1 MAKEPSVVPTPEG
14 AVVKIVNSTMLD
26 DAMSYTANRIRN
38 KTGSTDQ
45 IVWDSAKGFGD
56 AVDAI
61 SSGGGNPFEAF
72 ESLESFKLSTN
83 STITEFVANIPNVTS
98 LNRSFADAI
107 RTPLSRIELTVSDKL
122 TDVSF
127 MLNNSGSRLTEI
139 VFKGDFS
146 KVKNV
151 ATAFACSGTG
161 ISDAL
166 KKIVGLDFTS
176 VTNASNVFA
185 AQRGLT
191 DIEIKANTV
200 NVSLDLSYQPHLN
213 IASCVN
219 VLNALKD
226 RTGQDALT
234 LKLNAG
240 LKTADTGMIY
250 ANYVKLDADTNLYV
264 SCESTDAGAVTI
276 AAAIIAKNWTIA

>member
-1 MAKEPSVVPTPEG
+1 MAYDKVVDS
-14 AVVKIVNSTMLD
+14 AALD
-26 DAMSYTANRIRN
+26 AAMTYTANRIRN
-38 KTGSTDQ
+38 KTGGTDQ
-45 IVWDSAKGFGD
+45 IAWDSAKGFGD

-61 SSGGGNPFEAF
+61 TGGGNPFEVF
-72 ESLESFKLSTN
+72 ESLQSFGLSN
-83 STITEFVANIPNVTS
+83 KSTITEFVANIPNVTT
-98 LNRSFADAI
+98 LRNSFAV
-107 RTPLSRIELTVSDKL
+107 TMTNPLTRIELTVSDKL

-127 MLNNSGSRLTEI
+127 MLGNAAVYSLTEI

-146 KVKNV
+146 KVKSV
-151 ATAFACSGTG
+151 ATAFACGGTG
-161 ISDAL
+161 INDAL
-166 KKIVGLDFTS
+166 KKITGLDFTS
-176 VTNASNVFA
+176 VTNASGVFG

-191 DIEIKANTV
+191 DLEIKANTV

-234 LKLNAG
+234 LTLNAA

-250 ANYVKLDADTNLYV
+250 ANYVKLDANTNLYV

-276 AAAIIAKNWTIA
+276 AAAITAKNWTIA

>member
-1 MAKEPSVVPTPEG
+1 MAYDKVVDS
-14 AVVKIVNSTMLD
+14 AALD
-26 DAMSYTANRIRN
+26 AAMTYTANCIRS
-38 KTGSTDQ
+38 KTGGTDQ
-45 IVWDSAKGFGD
+45 ITWDSAKGFGD

-72 ESLESFKLSTN
+72 ESLESFKLSNN

-98 LNRSFADAI
+98 LSKSFSNVRS
-107 RTPLSRIELTVSDKL
+107 TPLSRIELTVSNKL
-122 TDVSF
+122 TNISSMF
-127 MLNNSGSRLTEI
+127 GNAASGSLTEI

-146 KVKNV
+146 KVTSV
-151 ATAFACSGTG
+151 REAFSSGSTG
-161 ISDAL
+161 LNSGL

-176 VTNASNVFA
+176 VTNANDVFA
-185 AQRGLT
+185 SQRGLT
-191 DIEIKANTV
+191 DIEIKADTV
-200 NVSLDLSYQPHLN
+200 NVSLNLNYQQNLN

-234 LKLNAG
+234 LTLHSV

-250 ANYVKLDADTNLYV
+250 ANYVKLDANTNLYV

-276 AAAIIAKNWTIA
+276 AAAITAKNWTIA

>member
-1 MAKEPSVVPTPEG
+1 MAYDKVVDS
-14 AVVKIVNSTMLD
+14 AALD
-26 DAMSYTANRIRN
+26 AAMTYTATRIRN
-38 KTGSTDQ
+38 KTGGTDQ
-45 IVWDSAKGFGD
+45 IAWDSAKGFGD

-72 ESLESFKLSTN
+72 ESLQSFELSTN
-83 STITEFVANIPNVTS
+83 STITEFVANLPNVTKLS
-98 LNRSFADAI
+98 HSFAVA
-107 RTPLSRIELTVSDKL
+107 RTNPLTRIELTVSNKL
-122 TDVSF
+122 TNVSF
-127 MLNNSGSRLTEI
+127 MLGNTAALSLTEI

-146 KVKNV
+146 KVKSV
-151 ATAFACSGTG
+151 ASAFSCSGSG
-161 ISDAL
+161 INDAL

-176 VTNASNVFA
+176 VTNASNFLS

-200 NVSLDLSYQPHLN
+200 NVSLDLSSQPHLN

-234 LKLNAG
+234 LKLNAA

-264 SCESTDAGAVTI
+264 LCESTDAGAMTM
-276 AAAIIAKNWTIA
+276 ADAITSKNWTIA

>member
-1 MAKEPSVVPTPEG
+1 MAFDKV
-14 AVVKIVNSTMLD
+14 IDSTQLD
-26 DAMSYTANRIRN
+26 AAMAYTANRIRN
-38 KTGSTDQ
+38 KTGDTNQ
-45 IVWDSAKGFGD
+45 IAWDSAKGFGD

-72 ESLESFKLSTN
+72 EYLETFRLSNNITF
-83 STITEFVANIPNVTS
+83 TEFVANIPNVTS
-98 LNRSFADAI
+98 LSRSFIYAS
-107 RTPLSRIELTVSDKL
+107 TPLTRIELTVSDKL
-122 TDVSF
+122 TDVNF
-127 MLNNSGSRLTEI
+127 MFNNVAARSLTEI

-151 ATAFACSGTG
+151 ATAFACGGTG
-161 ISDAL
+161 INDTL

-176 VTNASNVFA
+176 VTNASNIFA

-200 NVSLDLSYQPHLN
+200 NVSLNLNGQPRLN

-234 LKLNAG
+234 LKLNAA

-250 ANYVKLDADTNLYV
+250 ANYVKLDANTNLYV

-276 AAAIIAKNWTIA
+276 AAAITAKNWTIA

>member
-1 MAKEPSVVPTPEG
+1 MAFDKVIDS
-14 AVVKIVNSTMLD
+14 AQLD
-26 DAMSYTANRIRN
+26 AAMSYTADRIRA
-38 KTGSTDQ
+38 KTGNTDQ
-45 IVWDSAKGFGD
+45 MAWDSAKGFGD

-61 SSGGGNPFEAF
+61 SSGGGNPFEVF
-72 ESLESFKLSTN
+72 ESLQSFGLSN
-83 STITEFVANIPNVTS
+83 SSTITEFIANIPNVTT
-98 LNRSFADAI
+98 LRNSFAVA
-107 RTPLSRIELTVSDKL
+107 RANPLKRIELTVSDKL

-127 MLNNSGSRLTEI
+127 MLSNMASYDLNEI

-146 KVKNV
+146 KVKNA

-161 ISDAL
+161 INDAL

-213 IASCVN
+213 IASCIN

-250 ANYVKLDADTNLYV
+250 ANYVKLDANTNLYV

-276 AAAIIAKNWTIA
+276 AAAITAKNWTIA

>member
-1 MAKEPSVVPTPEG
+1 MAFDKVIDS
-14 AVVKIVNSTMLD
+14 AALD
-26 DAMSYTANRIRN
+26 AAMTYTANRIRN
-38 KTGSTDQ
+38 KTGGTNQ
-45 IVWDSAKGFGD
+45 IAWDSAKGFGD

-72 ESLESFKLSTN
+72 EYLETFRLSTN

-98 LNRSFADAI
+98 LWRSFAVTKAN
-107 RTPLSRIELTVSDKL
+107 PLTRIELTVSNKL
-122 TDVSF
+122 TDISSMF
-127 MLNNSGSRLTEI
+127 NNAGLNSLTEI

-151 ATAFACSGTG
+151 SNAFACSGSG
-161 ISDAL
+161 INDVL

-234 LKLNAG
+234 LKLHSA

-250 ANYVKLDADTNLYV
+250 ANYVKLDANTNLYV

-276 AAAIIAKNWTIA
+276 AAAITSKNWTIA

>member
-1 MAKEPSVVPTPEG
+1 MAYDKVVDS
-14 AVVKIVNSTMLD
+14 AALD
-26 DAMSYTANRIRN
+26 AAMTYTANRIRN
-38 KTGSTDQ
+38 KTGDTNQ
-45 IVWDSAKGFGD
+45 IAWDSAKGFGD

-61 SSGGGNPFEAF
+61 SSGEGNPFEVF
-72 ESLESFKLSTN
+72 ESLQSFGLSN
-83 STITEFVANIPNVTS
+83 KSTITEFVANIPNVTT
-98 LNRSFADAI
+98 LRYSFAVSFAN
-107 RTPLSRIELTVSDKL
+107 PLKRIELTVSNKL

-127 MLNNSGSRLTEI
+127 MLGNAAAYYLNEI

-146 KVKNV
+146 KVKNLQ
-151 ATAFACSGTG
+151 TAFACSGTG

-185 AQRGLT
+185 SQRGLT

-200 NVSLDLSYQPHLN
+200 NVSLDLIYQPHLN
-213 IASCVN
+213 ITSCVN

-234 LKLNAG
+234 LKLNAA

-264 SCESTDAGAVTI
+264 LCESTDAGAVTI
-276 AAAIIAKNWTIA
+276 ASAITAKNWTIA

>member
-1 MAKEPSVVPTPEG
+1 MAYDKVVDS
-14 AVVKIVNSTMLD
+14 AALD
-26 DAMSYTANRIRN
+26 AAMTYTANCIRN
-38 KTGSTDQ
+38 KTGGTDQ
-45 IVWDSAKGFGD
+45 ITWDSAKGFGD

-61 SSGGGNPFEAF
+61 SSGGGNQFEA
-72 ESLESFKLSTN
+72 LETFRLSN
-83 STITEFVANIPNVTS
+83 NITITEFVANIPNVTS
-98 LNRSFADAI
+98 LSRSFIYAN
-107 RTPLSRIELTVSDKL
+107 TPLTRIELTVSNKL
-122 TDVSF
+122 TDIGLMFS
-127 MLNNSGSRLTEI
+127 NAAARSLTEI

-151 ATAFACSGTG
+151 ASAFSCIGTG
-161 ISDAL
+161 VNRAL

-176 VTNASNVFA
+176 VTNAVNVFES
-185 AQRGLT
+185 QYGLT

-200 NVSLDLSYQPHLN
+200 NVSLDLSRQQNLN

-234 LKLNAG
+234 LKLNAA

-250 ANYVKLDADTNLYV
+250 ANYVKLDANTNLYV
-264 SCESTDAGAVTI
+264 SCESTEAGAVTI
-276 AAAIIAKNWTIA
+276 AAAITAKNWTIA

>member
-1 MAKEPSVVPTPEG
+1 MAYDKVVDS
-14 AVVKIVNSTMLD
+14 AALD
-26 DAMSYTANRIRN
+26 TAMSYTANRIRA
-38 KTGSTDQ
+38 KTGDTNQ
-45 IVWDSAKGFGD
+45 IAWDSAKGFGD

-61 SSGGGNPFEAF
+61 SSGGGNPFEVF
-72 ESLESFKLSTN
+72 ESLQSFGLSPN
-83 STITEFVANIPNVTS
+83 STITEFVANLPNVTH
-98 LNRSFADAI
+98 LRYSFAVT
-107 RTPLSRIELTVSDKL
+107 RTNPLTRIELTVSDKL

-127 MLNNSGSRLTEI
+127 MLGNAVAHGLTEI

-151 ATAFACSGTG
+151 STAFACSGTG
-161 ISDAL
+161 INDTL

-200 NVSLDLSYQPHLN
+200 NVSLNLNGQPALS
-213 IASCVN
+213 ITSCVN

-250 ANYVKLDADTNLYV
+250 ANYVRLDANTNLYV
-264 SCESTDAGAVTI
+264 LCESTDAGAVTI
-276 AAAIIAKNWTIA
+276 AAAITAKNWTIA

>member
-1 MAKEPSVVPTPEG
+1 MAFDKVVDS
-14 AVVKIVNSTMLD
+14 AALD
-26 DAMSYTANRIRN
+26 AAMTYTANRIRN
-38 KTGSTDQ
+38 KTGGTDQ
-45 IVWDSAKGFGD
+45 ITWDSAKGFGD

-61 SSGGGNPFEAF
+61 SSGGGNPFEMFKFLA
-72 ESLESFKLSTN
+72 SFKLSTN
-83 STITEFVANIPNVTS
+83 STITEFVADIPNVTS
-98 LNRSFADAI
+98 LSRSFAV
-107 RTPLSRIELTVSDKL
+107 TMTNPLTRIELTVSGKL

-127 MLNNSGSRLTEI
+127 MFGNAALKSLTEV

-151 ATAFACSGTG
+151 ACAFSCSGSG
-161 ISDAL
+161 INNAL
-166 KKIVGLDFTS
+166 KKMVGLDFTS
-176 VTNASNVFA
+176 VTNASNFLS

-200 NVSLDLSYQPHLN
+200 NVSLDLLYQQNLN

-234 LKLNAG
+234 LKLNDA

-250 ANYVKLDADTNLYV
+250 ANYVKLDANTNLYV
-264 SCESTDAGAVTI
+264 LCESTDAGAVTI
-276 AAAIIAKNWTIA
+276 ASAITAKNWTIA

>member
-1 MAKEPSVVPTPEG
+1 MAYDKV
-14 AVVKIVNSTMLD
+14 IDSTQLD
-26 DAMSYTANRIRN
+26 TAMTYTANRIRN
-38 KTGSTDQ
+38 KTGGTDQ
-45 IVWDSAKGFGD
+45 IAWDSAKGFGD

-61 SSGGGNPFEAF
+61 SSGGGNPFEVFEYLEAF
-72 ESLESFKLSTN
+72 RLSN
-83 STITEFVANIPNVTS
+83 NLASTEFVANIPNVTS
-98 LNRSFADAI
+98 LSRSFSNA
-107 RTPLSRIELTVSDKL
+107 RYTPISRIELTVSNKL
-122 TDVSF
+122 TDISF
-127 MLNNSGSRLTEI
+127 MFGNAGSGVTEI

-146 KVKNV
+146 KVKN
-151 ATAFACSGTG
+151 ATTAFSCAGTG
-161 ISDAL
+161 ISDTL

-200 NVSLDLSYQPHLN
+200 NVSLNLSYQPHLN

-234 LKLNAG
+234 LTLNAG

-276 AAAIIAKNWTIA
+276 AAAITAKNWTIA

>member
-1 MAKEPSVVPTPEG
+1 MAYDKVVDS
-14 AVVKIVNSTMLD
+14 AALD
-26 DAMSYTANRIRN
+26 AAMTYTANRIRN
-38 KTGSTDQ
+38 KTGGTDQ
-45 IVWDSAKGFGD
+45 IMWDSTKGFGD

-72 ESLESFKLSTN
+72 ESLQSFELSN
-83 STITEFVANIPNVTS
+83 KSTITEFVANIPNVTK
-98 LNRSFADAI
+98 LRYSFAVTRAN
-107 RTPLSRIELTVSDKL
+107 PLTRIELTVSDKL

-127 MLNNSGSRLTEI
+127 MLGNAAVIGLTEI
-139 VFKGDFS
+139 VFKGNFS
-146 KVKNV
+146 KVKSV
-151 ATAFACSGTG
+151 ASAFSCSGTG
-161 ISDAL
+161 VNEAL

-176 VTNASNVFA
+176 VTNASNVFMS
-185 AQRGLT
+185 QSGLT

-200 NVSLDLSYQPHLN
+200 NVSLNLSYQSRLN

-234 LKLNAG
+234 LTLNAA

-264 SCESTDAGAVTI
+264 SCESTDAGAMTM
-276 AAAIIAKNWTIA
+276 ADAITSKNWTIA

>member
-1 MAKEPSVVPTPEG
+1 MAYDKVVDS
-14 AVVKIVNSTMLD
+14 AALD
-26 DAMSYTANRIRN
+26 AAMTYTANRIRN
-38 KTGSTDQ
+38 KTGGADQ
-45 IVWDSAKGFGD
+45 IMWDSAKGFGD

-72 ESLESFKLSTN
+72 ESLRTFELSDN
-83 STITEFVANIPNVTS
+83 STITEFVANIPNVTT
-98 LNRSFADAI
+98 LRYSFPVARAN
-107 RTPLSRIELTVSDKL
+107 PLTRIELTVSNKL
-122 TDVSF
+122 TDVSR
-127 MLNNSGSRLTEI
+127 MLGNKAGQSLAEI

-146 KVKNV
+146 KVKTV
-151 ATAFACSGTG
+151 ESAFSCSGSG
-161 ISDAL
+161 VNDAL

-185 AQRGLT
+185 SQSGLT
-191 DIEIKANTV
+191 DIEIKADTV
-200 NVSLDLSYQPHLN
+200 NVSLNLSDQYALN

-234 LKLNAG
+234 LKLNAA

-250 ANYVKLDADTNLYV
+250 ANYVKLDASTNLYV

-276 AAAIIAKNWTIA
+276 AAAITAKNWTIA

>member
-1 MAKEPSVVPTPEG
+1 MAFDKVVDS
-14 AVVKIVNSTMLD
+14 AQLD
-26 DAMSYTANRIRN
+26 AAMTNTANRIRN
-38 KTGSTDQ
+38 KTGDTNQ
-45 IVWDSAKGFGD
+45 IMWDSAKGFGD

-61 SSGGGNPFEAF
+61 TGGNPFEAF
-72 ESLESFKLSTN
+72 EYLEAFRLSKNITF
-83 STITEFVANIPNVTS
+83 TEFVANITNVTKMKNS
-98 LNRSFADAI
+98 LTNKRYK
-107 RTPLSRIELTVSDKL
+107 PLTRIELTVSDKL
-122 TDVSF
+122 TYVSF
-127 MLNNSGSRLTEI
+127 MLGNAAMHSLTEI

-250 ANYVKLDADTNLYV
+250 ANYVRLDANTNLYV

-276 AAAIIAKNWTIA
+276 AAAITAKNWTIA

>member
-1 MAKEPSVVPTPEG
+1 MAYDKVVDS
-14 AVVKIVNSTMLD
+14 AALD
-26 DAMSYTANRIRN
+26 AAMTYTANRIRN
-38 KTGSTDQ
+38 KTSGTDQ
-45 IVWDSAKGFGD
+45 IAWDSAKGFGD

-72 ESLESFKLSTN
+72 EALQSFELSTK
-83 STITEFVANIPNVTS
+83 STITEFVANIPNVTK
-98 LNRSFADAI
+98 LRYSFAVA
-107 RTPLSRIELTVSDKL
+107 RTNPLTRIELTISNKL

-127 MLNNSGSRLTEI
+127 MLGNAAVLGLTEI

-146 KVKNV
+146 KVKN
-151 ATAFACSGTG
+151 AQTAFACGGTG
-161 ISDAL
+161 INDAL

-176 VTNASNVFA
+176 VTNASNVFG

-213 IASCVN
+213 IASCIN

-250 ANYVKLDADTNLYV
+250 ANYVKLDVDTNLYV

-276 AAAIIAKNWTIA
+276 ASAITAKNWTIA

>member
-1 MAKEPSVVPTPEG
+1 MAYDKVIDS
-14 AVVKIVNSTMLD
+14 AALD
-26 DAMSYTANRIRN
+26 AAMTYTANRIRN
-38 KTGSTDQ
+38 KTGGTDQ
-45 IVWDSAKGFGD
+45 IAWDSAKGFGD

-72 ESLESFKLSTN
+72 ESLQSFELSTN
-83 STITEFVANIPNVTS
+83 STITEFVANIPNVTKLS
-98 LNRSFADAI
+98 RSFAVA
-107 RTPLSRIELTVSDKL
+107 RTNPLTRIELTVSNKL
-122 TDVSF
+122 TNVSF
-127 MLNNSGSRLTEI
+127 MLGNAAVIGLTEI
-139 VFKGDFS
+139 VFKGNFS

-151 ATAFACSGTG
+151 TSAFSCSGSG
-161 ISDAL
+161 ANDAL

-176 VTNASNVFA
+176 ATSAGNVFA
-185 AQRGLT
+185 SQYGLT

-200 NVSLDLSYQPHLN
+200 NVSLDLSYQSRLN

-234 LKLNAG
+234 LKLNAA

-250 ANYVKLDADTNLYV
+250 ANYVKLDANTNLYV

-276 AAAIIAKNWTIA
+276 AEAITAKNWTIA

>member
-1 MAKEPSVVPTPEG
+1 MAYDKVVDS
-14 AVVKIVNSTMLD
+14 AALD
-26 DAMSYTANRIRN
+26 AAMTYTANRIRN
-38 KTGSTDQ
+38 KTGGTDQ
-45 IVWDSAKGFGD
+45 IAWDSTKGFGA

-72 ESLESFKLSTN
+72 ESLQSFELSTN
-83 STITEFVANIPNVTS
+83 STITEFVANIPNVTN
-98 LNRSFADAI
+98 LRYSFAVT
-107 RTPLSRIELTVSDKL
+107 RTNPLTRIELTVSNKL

-127 MLNNSGSRLTEI
+127 MLGNMASYSLTEI

-146 KVKNV
+146 KVKYV
-151 ATAFACSGTG
+151 ATAFACGGTG

-176 VTNASNVFA
+176 VTNANGVFA

-191 DIEIKANTV
+191 DIEIKADTV
-200 NVSLDLSYQPHLN
+200 NVSLDLSYQSALN

-219 VLNALKD
+219 ILNALKD
-226 RTGQDALT
+226 LTGQDALT
-234 LKLNAG
+234 LTLNAA

-264 SCESTDAGAVTI
+264 SCESTDEGAMTM
-276 AAAIIAKNWTIA
+276 AAAITAKNWTIA

>member
-1 MAKEPSVVPTPEG
+1 MAFDKV
-14 AVVKIVNSTMLD
+14 INSTQLD
-26 DAMSYTANRIRN
+26 AAMSYTANRIRN
-38 KTGSTDQ
+38 KTGGTDQ
-45 IVWDSAKGFGD
+45 IAWDSAKGFGD

-61 SSGGGNPFEAF
+61 SSGGGNPFEVF
-72 ESLESFKLSTN
+72 ESLQSFGLSN
-83 STITEFVANIPNVTS
+83 SSTITEFVANIPNVTT
-98 LNRSFADAI
+98 LRNSFALT
-107 RTPLSRIELTVSDKL
+107 RTNPLVRIELTVSDKL

-127 MLNNSGSRLTEI
+127 MLSNMATYHLNEI

-151 ATAFACSGTG
+151 ATAFACGGTG
-161 ISDAL
+161 INDAL
-166 KKIVGLDFTS
+166 KKITGLDFTS
-176 VTNASNVFA
+176 VTNASGVFG

-191 DIEIKANTV
+191 DLEIKANTV
-200 NVSLDLSYQPHLN
+200 NVSLDLSYQQNLN

-234 LKLNAG
+234 LKLNAA

-250 ANYVKLDADTNLYV
+250 ANYVKLDANTNLYV

-276 AAAIIAKNWTIA
+276 ASAITAKNWTIA

>member
-1 MAKEPSVVPTPEG
+1 MAYDKVVDS
-14 AVVKIVNSTMLD
+14 AALD
-26 DAMSYTANRIRN
+26 AAMTYTANCIRN
-38 KTGSTDQ
+38 KTGGTDQ
-45 IVWDSAKGFGD
+45 IMWDSAKGFGD

-72 ESLESFKLSTN
+72 ESLQSFELSGN
-83 STITEFVANIPNVTS
+83 STITEFVANLPNVTK
-98 LNRSFADAI
+98 LNYSFAVT
-107 RTPLSRIELTVSDKL
+107 RTNPLTRIELTVSNKL
-122 TDVSF
+122 TNVSF
-127 MLNNSGSRLTEI
+127 MLGNTAVIGLTEI

-146 KVKNV
+146 KVKSV
-151 ATAFACSGTG
+151 ASAFSCSGSG
-161 ISDAL
+161 INDAL

-200 NVSLDLSYQPHLN
+200 NVSLNLNGQQNLN

-234 LKLNAG
+234 LTLNSA

-276 AAAIIAKNWTIA
+276 AAAITAKNWTIA

>member
-1 MAKEPSVVPTPEG
+1 MAYDKVVDS
-14 AVVKIVNSTMLD
+14 AALD
-26 DAMSYTANRIRN
+26 AAMSYTANCIRN
-38 KTGSTDQ
+38 KTGGTDQ
-45 IVWDSAKGFGD
+45 ITWDSTKGFGD
-56 AVDAI
+56 AI
-61 SSGGGNPFEAF
+61 TGGGNPFE
-72 ESLESFKLSTN
+72 SLETFRLSN
-83 STITEFVANIPNVTS
+83 NLTITEFVANIPNVTS
-98 LNRSFADAI
+98 LSRSFIYAS
-107 RTPLSRIELTVSDKL
+107 TPLTRIELTVSDKL
-122 TDVSF
+122 TDVNF
-127 MLNNSGSRLTEI
+127 MFSNIAARSLTEI

-146 KVKNV
+146 KVKSV
-151 ATAFACSGTG
+151 ACAFSCGGTG
-161 ISDAL
+161 INDTL

-185 AQRGLT
+185 SQRGLT

-200 NVSLDLSYQPHLN
+200 NVSLDLSNQPRLN
-213 IASCVN
+213 IASCIN

-234 LKLNAG
+234 LTLHSA

-276 AAAIIAKNWTIA
+276 AAAITAKNWTIA

>member
-1 MAKEPSVVPTPEG
+1 MAFDKVVDS
-14 AVVKIVNSTMLD
+14 AQLD
-26 DAMSYTANRIRN
+26 AAMTYTANRIRN
-38 KTGSTDQ
+38 KTGDTNQ
-45 IVWDSAKGFGD
+45 IMWDSAKGFGD

-61 SSGGGNPFEAF
+61 TGGNPFEAF
-72 ESLESFKLSTN
+72 EYLETFRLSKNITF
-83 STITEFVANIPNVTS
+83 TEFIANIPNVTS
-98 LNRSFADAI
+98 LYNSFANA
-107 RTPLSRIELTVSDKL
+107 RNTPLTRIELTVSGKL
-122 TDVSF
+122 TDVSRLF
-127 MLNNSGSRLTEI
+127 NNAGSKLTEI

-146 KVKNV
+146 KVTSVKE
-151 ATAFACSGTG
+151 AFSCGGTG
-161 ISDAL
+161 INDTL

-176 VTNASNVFA
+176 VTNADNAFA
-185 AQRGLT
+185 SQRGLT

-200 NVSLDLSYQPHLN
+200 NVSLDLIHQRALN

-234 LKLNAG
+234 LKLNAA

-276 AAAIIAKNWTIA
+276 AAAITAKNWTIA

>member
-1 MAKEPSVVPTPEG
+1 MAFDKVVDS
-14 AVVKIVNSTMLD
+14 AQLD
-26 DAMSYTANRIRN
+26 AALTYTANRIRN
-38 KTGSTDQ
+38 KTGDTNQ
-45 IVWDSAKGFGD
+45 IIWDSAKGFGD

-61 SSGGGNPFEAF
+61 TGGNPFEAF
-72 ESLESFKLSTN
+72 EYLEAFRLSKNITF
-83 STITEFVANIPNVTS
+83 TEFVANIPNVTS
-98 LNRSFADAI
+98 LYNSFANA
-107 RTPLSRIELTVSDKL
+107 RFTPLTRIELTVSGKL
-122 TDVSF
+122 TDVSRLF
-127 MLNNSGSRLTEI
+127 NNAGSKLTEI

-146 KVKNV
+146 KVKTV
-151 ATAFACSGTG
+151 AYAFACGGTG
-161 ISDAL
+161 INDTL

-185 AQRGLT
+185 SQRGLT

-200 NVSLDLSYQPHLN
+200 NVSLDLNSQRALN

-219 VLNALKD
+219 ILNALKD

-234 LKLNAG
+234 LTLNAT
-240 LKTADTGMIY
+240 LKKADTGRIY

-276 AAAIIAKNWTIA
+276 AAAITAKNWTIA

>member
-1 MAKEPSVVPTPEG
+1 MAYDKVVDS
-14 AVVKIVNSTMLD
+14 AALD
-26 DAMSYTANRIRN
+26 AAMTYTANRIRN
-38 KTGSTDQ
+38 KTGGTDQ
-45 IVWDSAKGFGD
+45 IAWDSAKGFGD

-61 SSGGGNPFEAF
+61 SSGGGNPFEVF
-72 ESLESFKLSTN
+72 ESLQSFGLSPN
-83 STITEFVANIPNVTS
+83 STITEFVANLPNVTH
-98 LNRSFADAI
+98 LRYSFAVT
-107 RTPLSRIELTVSDKL
+107 RTNPLTRIELTVSDKL

-127 MLNNSGSRLTEI
+127 MLGNAGAHGLTEI

-151 ATAFACSGTG
+151 STAFACSGTG
-161 ISDAL
+161 INDTL

-200 NVSLDLSYQPHLN
+200 NVSLNLNGQPALS
-213 IASCVN
+213 ITSCVN

-234 LKLNAG
+234 LKLNAA

-250 ANYVKLDADTNLYV
+250 ANYVKPDANTNLYV
-264 SCESTDAGAVTI
+264 SCESTDVGAVTI
-276 AAAIIAKNWTIA
+276 AAAITAKNWTIA

>member
-1 MAKEPSVVPTPEG
+1 MAYDKVVDS
-14 AVVKIVNSTMLD
+14 AALD
-26 DAMSYTANRIRN
+26 AAMTYTANCIRS
-38 KTGSTDQ
+38 KTGGTDQ
-45 IVWDSAKGFGD
+45 ITWDSAKGFGD

-72 ESLESFKLSTN
+72 ESLESFKLSNN

-98 LNRSFADAI
+98 LSKSFANV
-107 RTPLSRIELTVSDKL
+107 RSTPLSRIELTVSNKL
-122 TDVSF
+122 TNISSMF
-127 MLNNSGSRLTEI
+127 GNAASGSLTEI

-146 KVKNV
+146 KVTSV
-151 ATAFACSGTG
+151 REAFSSGSTG
-161 ISDAL
+161 LNSGL

-176 VTNASNVFA
+176 VTNANDVFA
-185 AQRGLT
+185 SQRGLT
-191 DIEIKANTV
+191 DIEIKADTV
-200 NVSLDLSYQPHLN
+200 NVSLNLNYQQNLN

-234 LKLNAG
+234 LTLHSV

-250 ANYVKLDADTNLYV
+250 ANYVKLDANTNLYV

-276 AAAIIAKNWTIA
+276 AAAITAKNWTIA

>member
-1 MAKEPSVVPTPEG
+1 MAFDKVVDS
-14 AVVKIVNSTMLD
+14 AALD
-26 DAMSYTANRIRN
+26 AALTYTANRIRN
-38 KTGSTDQ
+38 KTGDTNQ

-61 SSGGGNPFEAF
+61 SSGGGNPFEA
-72 ESLESFKLSTN
+72 LEYLETFRLSNNLT
-83 STITEFVANIPNVTS
+83 TTEFVANIPNVTS
-98 LNRSFADAI
+98 LSRSFTNV
-107 RTPLSRIELTVSDKL
+107 RYTPLTRIELTVSNKL
-122 TDVSF
+122 TDISYMF
-127 MLNNSGSRLTEI
+127 NNAGSRLTEI

-151 ATAFACSGTG
+151 AYAFSCGGTG
-161 ISDAL
+161 LNDTL

-176 VTNASNVFA
+176 VTNVSNVFA

-200 NVSLDLSYQPHLN
+200 NVSLNLNSQPHLN

-219 VLNALKD
+219 VLNALKN

-234 LKLNAG
+234 LTLNSA

-276 AAAIIAKNWTIA
+276 AAAITAKNWTIA

>member
-1 MAKEPSVVPTPEG
+1 MAYDKVVDS
-14 AVVKIVNSTMLD
+14 AALD
-26 DAMSYTANRIRN
+26 AAMTYTANRIRN
-38 KTGSTDQ
+38 KTGGTDQ
-45 IVWDSAKGFGD
+45 IAWDSAKGFGD

-61 SSGGGNPFEAF
+61 SSGGGNPFEA
-72 ESLESFKLSTN
+72 LEYLETFRLSNNLT
-83 STITEFVANIPNVTS
+83 TTEFVANIPNVTS
-98 LNRSFADAI
+98 LSRSFTNV
-107 RTPLSRIELTVSDKL
+107 RHTPLTRIELTVSNKL
-122 TDVSF
+122 TDINYMF
-127 MLNNSGSRLTEI
+127 NNAGSRLTEI

-151 ATAFACSGTG
+151 EYAFSCGGTG
-161 ISDAL
+161 MNDTL

-185 AQRGLT
+185 SQRGLT

-200 NVSLDLSYQPHLN
+200 NVSLNLNSQPHLN

-219 VLNALKD
+219 VLNALKN

-234 LKLNAG
+234 LTLNAG

-250 ANYVKLDADTNLYV
+250 ANYVKLDADTNMYV

-276 AAAIIAKNWTIA
+276 AAAITAKNWTIA